1 LAVLVV
7 AALTVLVVAAL
18 TVLVV
23 AALTVLV
30 VAALAVLV
38 ISALTVV
45 AGLPVVALLAVGIAR
60 LHLSVG
66 SLLELLRLL
75 TVSTRLIAGIETVLL
90 VSALAVGVCSGS
102 LRIRIARLAGFRII
116 HLFVAVGVVGIFRS
130 GVQLGR

>member
-1 LAVLVV
+1 M
-7 AALTVLVVAAL
+7 
-18 TVLVV
+18 
-23 AALTVLV
+23 
-30 VAALAVLV
+30 AVLV